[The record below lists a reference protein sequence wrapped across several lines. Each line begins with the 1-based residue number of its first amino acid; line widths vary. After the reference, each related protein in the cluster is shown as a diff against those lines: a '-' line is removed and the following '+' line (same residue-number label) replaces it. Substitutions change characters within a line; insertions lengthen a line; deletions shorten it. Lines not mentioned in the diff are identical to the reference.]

1 MIRRSFERIR
11 RLEYR
16 DNVSRLRPRSVSSVR
31 TSVAE
36 SIARVQPGYE
46 TDLLYM
52 AGLFAIV
59 LGGVCFTYP

>member
-1 MIRRSFERIR
+1 MKT
-11 RLEYR
+11 
-16 DNVSRLRPRSVSSVR
+16 RSVSSVR

-59 LGGVCFTYP
+59 LGGVCFTTWVTKQAQRSAPQHS